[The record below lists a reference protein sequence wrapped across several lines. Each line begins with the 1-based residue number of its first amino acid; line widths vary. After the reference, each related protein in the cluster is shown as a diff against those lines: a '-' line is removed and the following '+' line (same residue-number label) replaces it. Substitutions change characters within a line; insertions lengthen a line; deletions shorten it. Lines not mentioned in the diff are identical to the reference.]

1 LTAPQSR
8 KDKPQADKRSAVLRP
23 SERPRI
29 DRGGGAST
37 VQLVTPEVG
46 STSVLNGITSFAPGA
61 SIPLHKHNC
70 EESVL
75 VLEGKALIEVDGE
88 TRELAAFD
96 TTWIAANVPHRFVN
110 ASDAPM
116 RIFWTYASIDADRTI
131 IATGETRPI
140 VAEHGAA
147 RRT

>member
-1 LTAPQSR
+1 LTAQR
-8 KDKPQADKRSAVLRP
+8 TTKAGKRSAVLRP

-75 VLEGKALIEVDGE
+75 VLEGRALIEVDGE
-88 TRELAAFD
+88 TRELTALD
-96 TTWIAANVPHRFVN
+96 TTWIAAGVPHRFIN
-110 ASDAPM
+110 ASATDPM
-116 RIFWTYASIDADRTI
+116 RIFWTYASIHADRTI

-140 VAEHGAA
+140 IAEHASA
-147 RRT
+147 RGT

>member
-1 LTAPQSR
+1 MTAQRPT
-8 KDKPQADKRSAVLRP
+8 KADKRSAVLRP

-88 TRELAAFD
+88 TRELAMLD
-96 TTWIAANVPHRFVN
+96 TTWIAAGVPHRFIN
-110 ASDAPM
+110 ASATDPM
-116 RIFWTYASIDADRTI
+116 RIFWTYASIHADRTI

-140 VAEHGAA
+140 IAEHGSA